1 MEILRYL
8 QTHLSPFQLAI
19 VRLAIWLVILAVVF
33 VPLERLFRLRQQKVI
48 RKGLSTDIAYYFLNN
63 LLPGIVLAYPIY
75 YLGRAV
81 HAFLPWHVHLWVAAM
96 PVWAQLLASFLAAQ
110 VGAYWGHRWSHEV
123 PLFWRFH
130 AVHHSAEEIDF
141 LVNSR
146 AHPLDMIFTRL
157 CGYILIFFLGLA
169 NPPARAGDLL
179 PMVIV
184 FVGTFWG
191 FFVHANIR
199 WRFGPLERLLAT
211 PAFHHWHHT
220 RGFMTDRNY
229 AATLPW
235 LDWMFGTY
243 YMPKKQWPEA
253 YGTDA
258 PVSSNL
264 AVQLIDPFFP
274 PSKNGLQPLARETGE
289 GGARVAGG

>member
-8 QTHLSPFQLAI
+8 QTHLSPFQLSV

-33 VPLERLFRLRQQKVI
+33 VPMERLFGLRKQGVA
-48 RKGLSTDIAYYFLNN
+48 RKGLLTDLAYYFLNN
-63 LLPGIVLAYPIY
+63 LLPAIVLAYPIY

-81 HAFLPWHVHLWVAAM
+81 HAVLPWHVHLWVSAM
-96 PVWAQLLASFLAAQ
+96 PVWAQLFAGFLAAQ
-110 VGAYWGHRWSHEV
+110 VGAYWAHRWSHEL
-123 PLFWRFH
+123 PFLWRFH

-157 CGYILIFFLGLA
+157 CGYILIFLLGLA
-169 NPPARAGDLL
+169 NPPTRPGDLL
-179 PMVIV
+179 PIVIV

-191 FFVHANIR
+191 FFVHANVR
-199 WRFGPLERLLAT
+199 WRFGPLEWLLAT

-220 RGFMTDRNY
+220 RGIMTDRNY

-235 LDWMFGTY
+235 LDLMFGTY

-253 YGTDA
+253 YGTDT

-264 AVQLIDPFFP
+264 AVQLVDPFFP
-274 PSKNGLQPLARETGE
+274 PSKNGAGRPGAVAVSE
-289 GGARVAGG
+289 GRTS